1 MSDGALRILHVL
13 RAPVGGLFRHVADLA
28 NAQVAAGHAVGIV
41 ADSLTGGE
49 RATET
54 LSSLAPTLALGLT
67 RTPMPRVAGP
77 ADLGARAHVAA
88 RAGQVRAGIVHGHG
102 AKGGAYARS
111 LPARYARIY
120 TPHGGS
126 LNYDAGSVSGRI
138 FHTLERWLLP
148 RTDAVTFESAHARA
162 VFTDVIGPPP
172 PASAVVVNGL
182 LDADF
187 APIPFAP
194 NPADFVFIGELRHLK
209 GVDVLLDAMA
219 TLVAG
224 GRDPRLVIVGDGPDE
239 PTFRA
244 QSERLKLDTR
254 VVFAGRRTAADAF
267 SQGACVVM
275 PSRKESMPYVV
286 LEAIAAARP
295 LIATRVGGIP
305 EVLPPQS
312 LIAPGDVA
320 ALADAM
326 VRHLEA
332 PGARLAEAEA
342 TRDRVRDAFSA
353 GRMAR
358 EIEAV
363 YRSAIR

>member
-1 MSDGALRILHVL
+1 MPGGTLRILHVL
-13 RAPVGGLFRHVADLA
+13 RAPVGGLFRHVVDLA
-28 NAQVAAGHAVGIV
+28 GAQVATGHAVGIV

-49 RATET
+49 QATET
-54 LSSLAPTLALGLT
+54 LAALAPKLELGLT
-67 RTPMPRVAGP
+67 RTPMPRVAGV

-88 RAGQVRAGIVHGHG
+88 RTAETRADIVHGHG

-111 LPARYARIY
+111 LPARYTRIY

-126 LNYDAGSVSGRI
+126 LNYDPGSASGRV

-162 VFTDVIGPPP
+162 IFTDVIGPPP
-172 PASAVVVNGL
+172 AASAVVVNGL

-194 NPADFVFIGELRHLK
+194 DPADFVFIGELRHLK
-209 GVDVLLDAMA
+209 GVDVLLAAMA
-219 TLVAG
+219 ELVAG
-224 GRDPRLVIVGDGPDE
+224 GHAPSLVIVGDGPDE
-239 PTFRA
+239 ATFRA
-244 QSERLKLDTR
+244 QSETLKLDAR
-254 VVFAGRRTAADAF
+254 VTFAGRRAATDAF
-267 SQGACVVM
+267 SRGACVVM

-305 EVLPPQS
+305 EVLPPEA
-312 LIAPGDVA
+312 LIAPGDVD

-326 VRHLEA
+326 ARHLEA
-332 PGARLAEAEA
+332 PDARLTEAEA

-363 YRSAIR
+363 YRSALR